1 MRLVPSRPMSPFP
14 LRSEVI
20 WLWFVPGA
28 FPSVTLRACGP
39 FTQSGL
45 CGIARAI
52 LHSSLRCITSFL
64 PSFLVCTEHFLSS
77 PHSCLLTLPTVNFAS
92 VPFPLSV
99 SPLRLLLYFVML
111 KTSREVAGN
120 PVYFPFGS
128 VLLPCPLILSLP
140 PLPLFSLGGFNFRP
154 GHLSCLLPIPPLPT
168 TCDPVSCRGL
178 QG

>member
-1 MRLVPSRPMSPFP
+1 MFFQDAIKAVRPSLDGGRHMRLVPSRPMSLFP

-20 WLWFVPGA
+20 WLWFVPGS

-45 CGIARAI
+45 CGIAWAI

-99 SPLRLLLYFVML
+99 ALEAMLLYFVML
-111 KTSREVAGN
+111 RTRREMAGN
-120 PVYFPFGS
+120 PVYFPLDS
-128 VLLPCPLILSLP
+128 VLLPCPRILSLP
-140 PLPLFSLGGFNFRP
+140 PLPPF
-154 GHLSCLLPIPPLPT
+154 
-168 TCDPVSCRGL
+168 
-178 QG
+178 

>member
-14 LRSEVI
+14 LPSEVI

-28 FPSVTLRACGP
+28 FPSVTLWACGP

-64 PSFLVCTEHFLSS
+64 PSFLVRTEHFLSS

-99 SPLRLLLYFVML
+99 ALEAVTVFCNAENEQGGGRKS
-111 KTSREVAGN
+111 S
-120 PVYFPFGS
+120 
-128 VLLPCPLILSLP
+128 
-140 PLPLFSLGGFNFRP
+140 LFSFWFCASA
-154 GHLSCLLPIPPLPT
+154 LSSHSLFTTPPSFLM
-168 TCDPVSCRGL
+168 G
-178 QG
+178 